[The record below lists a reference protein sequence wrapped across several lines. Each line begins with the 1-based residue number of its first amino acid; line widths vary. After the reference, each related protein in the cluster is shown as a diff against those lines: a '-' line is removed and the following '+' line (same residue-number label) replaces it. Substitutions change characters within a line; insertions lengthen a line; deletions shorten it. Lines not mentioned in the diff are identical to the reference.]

1 MDKNGCY
8 CILTKGGALSSYVES
23 LAESAA
29 TYIPFAESRI
39 LWDTYLVLTYYM
51 ECGYMFTF
59 LLIHRTFYFY
69 FVLSIST
76 SLFPLLP
83 LLFFSYENSFCNF
96 TTIVFLSCFFSS
108 SFSILYLQSI
118 YFPSSPDFLK
128 FSDTCFQTNTVDK
141 IKSAY
146 CIICKNLYSMYSSSS
161 L

>member
-1 MDKNGCY
+1 MDKNGWY

-29 TYIPFAESRI
+29 TYIPFAVSRI

-59 LLIHRTFYFY
+59 LLIHGTFYFY

-83 LLFFSYENSFCNF
+83 LLLFSYEKLFFNF
-96 TTIVFLSCFFSS
+96 SIFFFFFFFFFFYSI
-108 SFSILYLQSI
+108 FSILL
-118 YFPSSPDFLK
+118 FPF
-128 FSDTCFQTNTVDK
+128 FSK
-141 IKSAY
+141 
-146 CIICKNLYSMYSSSS
+146 
-161 L
+161 